1 MLGTVAVPL
10 AIAAGS
16 LAFLVTAAGPAA
28 PPPDARVEVEMAA
41 VLPMPD
47 GPAALLVLRER
58 RSGTLLPVLVPD
70 GSALSAA
77 QKKEHAMAD
86 AGLLGR
92 TIEALGARVQEV
104 EIDRAEEAPTAT
116 RVRLRQGAHDI
127 EVPARPS
134 ESVSLAVAAGARIV
148 TTRRLLQ
155 TDGLTPGE
163 LEEASRKA
171 ARGEDTE
178 L

>member
-1 MLGTVAVPL
+1 
-10 AIAAGS
+10 
-16 LAFLVTAAGPAA
+16 
-28 PPPDARVEVEMAA
+28 
-41 VLPMPD
+41 
-47 GPAALLVLRER
+47 
-58 RSGTLLPVLVPD
+58 
-70 GSALSAA
+70 
-77 QKKEHAMAD
+77 MAD

-92 TIEALGARVQEV
+92 TLEALGARVQEV

>member
-10 AIAAGS
+10 AAAGTLAILVAAAGS
-16 LAFLVTAAGPAA
+16 TAPS
-28 PPPDARVEVEMAA
+28 PDASVEVEVAA
-41 VLPMPD
+41 VLPMPE
-47 GPAALLVLRER
+47 GPAGLLVLRER

-70 GSALSAA
+70 GRALSSA
-77 QKKEHAMAD
+77 QKKQHALAD

-92 TIEALGARVQEV
+92 TIEALGAQVQEV
-104 EIDRAEEAPTAT
+104 EIVRAEETPTAT
-116 RVRLRQGAHDI
+116 RVRLRQGAHDV
-127 EVPARPS
+127 EVAARPS

-148 TTRRLLQ
+148 TTRRLLD
-155 TDGLTPGE
+155 TEGLTPGE

-171 ARGEDTE
+171 ARGDDTP

>member
-1 MLGTVAVPL
+1 MPGTVAVPL

-47 GPAALLVLRER
+47 GPA
-58 RSGTLLPVLVPD
+58 
-70 GSALSAA
+70 
-77 QKKEHAMAD
+77 QKKAHAMAD

-116 RVRLRQGAHDI
+116 RVRLRQGAHDV
-127 EVPARPS
+127 EVLARPS